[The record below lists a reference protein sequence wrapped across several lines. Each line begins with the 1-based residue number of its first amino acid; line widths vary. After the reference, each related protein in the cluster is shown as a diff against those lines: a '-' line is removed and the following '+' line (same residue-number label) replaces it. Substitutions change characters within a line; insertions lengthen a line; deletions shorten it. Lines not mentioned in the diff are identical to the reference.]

1 MSLVAWRFGGR
12 VVGEAEGRAAMS
24 AALAT
29 SREHVD
35 RDLPGDVVAFRADGP
50 DWRERMA
57 EPLRKAVGLQ
67 RSRRDRLFACLAA
80 VRSGAPS
87 PSATSLADRVRCRRL
102 AIVKTIPRKAIL
114 L

>member
-12 VVGEAEGRAAMS
+12 VVGEAEG
-24 AALAT
+24 
-29 SREHVD
+29 
-35 RDLPGDVVAFRADGP
+35 RADGP

-67 RSRRDRLFACLAA
+67 RSRRDRCLPCLAA
-80 VRSGAPS
+80 VCSGAPS